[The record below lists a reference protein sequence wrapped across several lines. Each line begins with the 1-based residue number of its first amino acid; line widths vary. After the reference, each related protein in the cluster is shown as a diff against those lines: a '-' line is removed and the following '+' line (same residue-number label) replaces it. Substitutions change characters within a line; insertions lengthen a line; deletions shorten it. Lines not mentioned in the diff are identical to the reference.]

1 MPAARYLKVM
11 APSSDEEIRW
21 LKSKLY
27 QAQSAVI
34 ELMPGEI
41 ERMLYG
47 FYSCESRDEG
57 VAWKEKV
64 TESLIELASSSA
76 APETA
81 WGEHRANCPLC
92 NRGSYSAYQEGFSL
106 PEGLRRHLVGWGKN
120 RRCVVME
127 VVSNMANDHWN
138 EKFSAAE
145 QEAWQADQG
154 ALAKRRKTEMLYRTS
169 PYGDAKLLDED
180 SNSWAPSRTPEQL
193 AWAEARLKFLGFLC
207 VSERNTQSWV
217 DEKDDYVVYADPRVA
232 GKISFEVWRKPLP
245 KRLKASSRLH
255 HINKS
260 FQLLDSW
267 KNNLPSKYAERVAQ
281 GLSD

>member
-34 ELMPGEI
+34 ELMPDEI
-41 ERMLYG
+41 ERLLYG
-47 FYSCESRDEG
+47 FYSCESRDKG

-64 TESLIELASSSA
+64 VKTLIELASSSA
-76 APETA
+76 VIETG
-81 WGEHRANCPLC
+81 WGEQRAYCPLC
-92 NRGSYSAYQEGFSL
+92 NRGSSSAYQKGFSL
-106 PEGLRRHLVGWGKN
+106 PEGLRRHLVGWGEN
-120 RRCVVME
+120 SRCVVME
-127 VVSNMANDHWN
+127 VVSNLANDHWN

-145 QEAWQADQG
+145 QEAWHAEQD
-154 ALAKRRKTEMLYRTS
+154 ALAKRRKTETLYRTS
-169 PYGDAKLLDED
+169 PDGDAKLLDEG
-180 SNSWAPSRTPEQL
+180 SYSWAPSRTPEQL
-193 AWAEARLKFLGFLC
+193 AWAEARMKFLGFLC

-217 DEKDDYVVYADPRVA
+217 DEKDDYVVYADPRLA
-232 GKISFEVWRKPLP
+232 GKISFEVWLKPLP
-245 KRLKASSRLH
+245 KRLKASPRFH
-255 HINKS
+255 HRS

-281 GLSD
+281 GLSG